1 MPLTHLRGTQCAWYL
16 IIKNCGGF
24 PMKKILLGLSAVVMG
39 LFLIAPAASAYTI
52 EAGDYVVISQ
62 GVGGANNG
70 GSFNIDKIGDDEG
83 VLFSTFCLERNEYF
97 TLGEV
102 LLVGSISNA
111 AVQGG
116 LSGGNPDPISSA
128 TAFLFY
134 QWATDQIAHTTANAN
149 ALQLAIWYL
158 EGELV
163 KVSGFE
169 TLTLT
174 AQARAFVNSAANA
187 QGDYGVQ
194 VMNFMRKDARGNYTE
209 HAQSQL
215 IYNPTSVPE
224 PASLLLFGLGL
235 LGLAGL
241 RRKIK

>member
-1 MPLTHLRGTQCAWYL
+1 
-16 IIKNCGGF
+16 
-24 PMKKILLGLSAVVMG
+24 MKKVLLSLAAVVMG

-52 EAGDYVVISQ
+52 EAGDYVIISQ

-97 TLGEV
+97 TLGET
-102 LLVGSISNA
+102 LLVGSVSNA

-128 TAFLFY
+128 TAFLYY
-134 QWATDQIAHTTANAN
+134 QWATEQIANTAANAN

-163 KVSGFE
+163 KTSGFD
-169 TLTLT
+169 TLALT
-174 AQARAFVNSAANA
+174 AQARAFINSAANA
-187 QGDYGVQ
+187 NGDYGVQ
-194 VMNFMRKDARGNYTE
+194 VMNFMSKDARGNYNV

-224 PASLLLFGLGL
+224 PASLVLFGLGL
-235 LGLAGL
+235 LGLAGI
-241 RRKIK
+241 RRKMK

>member
-1 MPLTHLRGTQCAWYL
+1 
-16 IIKNCGGF
+16 
-24 PMKKILLGLSAVVMG
+24 MKKILLGLAAVVMG
-39 LFLIAPAASAYTI
+39 FFLIAPAASAYTI

-62 GVGGANNG
+62 GVAGANNG

>member
-1 MPLTHLRGTQCAWYL
+1 
-16 IIKNCGGF
+16 
-24 PMKKILLGLSAVVMG
+24 MKKILLGLSAVVMG

-83 VLFSTFCLERNEYF
+83 ILFSTFCLERNEYF

>member
-1 MPLTHLRGTQCAWYL
+1 
-16 IIKNCGGF
+16 
-24 PMKKILLGLSAVVMG
+24 MKKVILSLAAVVMG

-52 EAGDYVVISQ
+52 EAGDYVIISQ

-83 VLFSTFCLERNEYF
+83 ILFSTFCLERNEYF
-97 TLGEV
+97 SPGET
-102 LLVGSISNA
+102 LLVGSVSNA

-149 ALQLAIWYL
+149 ALQLAIWHL
-158 EGELV
+158 EGELE
-163 KVSGFE
+163 KTPGFD

-174 AQARAFVNSAANA
+174 NDARGFIASAANA
-187 QGDYGVQ
+187 NGDYGVE
-194 VMNFMRKDARGNYTE
+194 VMNFMRKDARGNYTV

-224 PASLLLFGLGL
+224 PATLLLFGVGL
-235 LGLAGL
+235 LGLAGI
-241 RRKIK
+241 RKKMK

>member
-1 MPLTHLRGTQCAWYL
+1 
-16 IIKNCGGF
+16 
-24 PMKKILLGLSAVVMG
+24 MKKILLGLAAVVMG
-39 LFLIAPAASAYTI
+39 FFLIAPAASAYTI

-174 AQARAFVNSAANA
+174 AQASAFVNSAANA

>member
-1 MPLTHLRGTQCAWYL
+1 
-16 IIKNCGGF
+16 
-24 PMKKILLGLSAVVMG
+24 MKKILLGLAAVVMG
-39 LFLIAPAASAYTI
+39 FFLIAPAASAYTI

-224 PASLLLFGLGL
+224 PASLLLFGVGL
-235 LGLAGL
+235 LGLAGIS
-241 RRKIK
+241 KKMK

>member
-1 MPLTHLRGTQCAWYL
+1 
-16 IIKNCGGF
+16 
-24 PMKKILLGLSAVVMG
+24 MKKVILSLAAVVMG

-52 EAGDYVVISQ
+52 EAGDYVIISQ

-83 VLFSTFCLERNEYF
+83 ILFSTFCLERNEYF
-97 TLGEV
+97 SPGET
-102 LLVGSISNA
+102 LLVGSVSNA

-149 ALQLAIWYL
+149 ALQLAIWHL
-158 EGELV
+158 EGELE
-163 KVSGFE
+163 KTPGFD

-174 AQARAFVNSAANA
+174 N
-187 QGDYGVQ
+187 
-194 VMNFMRKDARGNYTE
+194 DARGNYTV

-224 PASLLLFGLGL
+224 PATLLLFGVGL
-235 LGLAGL
+235 LGLAGI
-241 RRKIK
+241 RKKMK